1 MTLQVGPT
9 RCMCGGVPRARGGD
23 RTAEATSGD
32 QPITMGSGA
41 PPPETQTRATALR
54 HY

>member
-9 RCMCGGVPRARGGD
+9 RCMCGGVPRARGDD

-32 QPITMGSGA
+32 QPITIWLCQLNLMSDFIDEA
-41 PPPETQTRATALR
+41 KLF
-54 HY
+54 